1 MYRLFSY
8 ADLLLVPYLG
18 DFQLFFFNF
27 VSISIPP
34 LFTFRVSNLLLRLPQ
49 VSEALSFFFFY
60 LFSKLVCSQV
70 YSSIICN
77 VVLSQ
82 SSVVLK
88 KKYFTLFFSTILS
101 VVLEKNHCPIV
112 SVAVSSQC
120 CLPLIVF
127 SLQIFSWPL
136 TWQVIQLYSERL
148 WYYVL
153 RLCWDLLCIR
163 TPLLPCGVQ
172 VQGSP
177 LASTDTRRKGR
188 GVLFPHHVEGS
199 LGSLFGLC

>member
-1 MYRLFSY
+1 MIWTYISLRLFC
-8 ADLLLVPYLG
+8 LECTGCFHMQICYLCPIWEI
-18 DFQLFFFNF
+18 FSFFFL
-27 VSISIPP
+27 ISFPSPSP
-34 LFTFRVSNLLLRLPQ
+34 LFS
-49 VSEALSFFFFY
+49 LSGSPIFCCASPRSLKLCPFSFFY

-127 SLQIFSWPL
+127 SL
-136 TWQVIQLYSERL
+136 
-148 WYYVL
+148 
-153 RLCWDLLCIR
+153 
-163 TPLLPCGVQ
+163 
-172 VQGSP
+172 
-177 LASTDTRRKGR
+177 
-188 GVLFPHHVEGS
+188 
-199 LGSLFGLC
+199 

>member
-1 MYRLFSY
+1 MDINFLEIILFGMYRLFSY

-127 SLQIFSWPL
+127 SL
-136 TWQVIQLYSERL
+136 
-148 WYYVL
+148 
-153 RLCWDLLCIR
+153 
-163 TPLLPCGVQ
+163 
-172 VQGSP
+172 
-177 LASTDTRRKGR
+177 
-188 GVLFPHHVEGS
+188 
-199 LGSLFGLC
+199 